1 MTEQEKAEA
10 IKAQGEAT
18 NMLVIV
24 AGVIGLYAGS
34 LYVQGGYDAENSL
47 MRLVGVAAA
56 LFGVV
61 LLVTYRYSYSAL
73 LASIV
78 LIIGGYYVSSAPV
91 VGEAR
96 TVSASTSSVSAE
108 ESPTPAPIR
117 KFTNYKQWSGY
128 QLNMYCYDIAVRTG
142 RKWSTTIPPCTQQ
155 EAQDEAAT
163 EPNRYKKYED

>member
-1 MTEQEKAEA
+1 MTEQEKVEA
-10 IKAQGEAT
+10 RQAQGEAT